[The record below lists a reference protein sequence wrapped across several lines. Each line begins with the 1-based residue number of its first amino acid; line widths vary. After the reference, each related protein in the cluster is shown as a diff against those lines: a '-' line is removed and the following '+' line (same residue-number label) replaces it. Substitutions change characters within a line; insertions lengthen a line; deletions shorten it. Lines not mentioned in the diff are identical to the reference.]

1 MPFQYISFDFHSNV
15 LREEET
21 LLLVLTQ
28 LSETDEPAALRRVP
42 TDGHFT

>member
-15 LREEET
+15 LGEEET

-28 LSETDEPAALRRVP
+28 LSETDGAS
-42 TDGHFT
+42 